1 MMAAA
6 LVVLP
11 TITLQ
16 RHMVPLGTVWPITVP
31 TAGVHRHV
39 VAPSIQQAALVIL
52 PTIHLNRAVYA
63 PFVGGFTP
71 SSATITFAI
80 QHGQHRFDITKAD
93 VTPAG

>member
-1 MMAAA
+1 MAGVT
-6 LVVLP
+6 VVIP
-11 TITLQ
+11 TLALQ
-16 RHMVPLGTVWPITVP
+16 RHVVALGTVWPITVP
-31 TAGVHRHV
+31 TAHIQRHV
-39 VAPSIQQAALVIL
+39 VLPTVPQSALVII
-52 PTIHLNRAVYA
+52 PTLHLTRSMIT

>member
-1 MMAAA
+1 MAGAT
-6 LVVLP
+6 V
-11 TITLQ
+11 I
-16 RHMVPLGTVWPITVP
+16 VPLLTLHRTVAAPTVWPINVP
-31 TAGVHRHV
+31 LLTLHRHPLT
-39 VAPSIQQAALVIL
+39 PSMSLSATVHVPLL
-52 PTIHLNRAVYA
+52 TIHRTAYA